1 LLATRRRASSR
12 RSTAT
17 PQQTGKPDTQTSEY
31 TPSQALPLIKTET
44 TPTLRRQTPRKRKSS
59 FDVVVPSKPVSQA
72 SDSVDPKPASSKQL
86 SPSLQKPSSTSEDA
100 REVSR
105 AAKRRRLA
113 RKVIEDSQP
122 GSPDRTAPL
131 SLDPIEVSSVRS
143 PSPVKAV
150 SVELQEVPSQQAAPE
165 SPARSSQRQSRSRKT
180 TPAALAPPR
189 NRSLSPVTKVDS
201 WLSIA
206 SDNDFSEAIAEHESG
221 NLQNGSV
228 SQFQDP
234 IAIDS
239 SMNPSGQQVGP
250 TGPVFTPIQNLHRQM
265 SVAQSN
271 RSVAGT
277 PSPTT
282 SIPGSR
288 APMAQPVRRQS
299 GMHLLGND

>member
-17 PQQTGKPDTQTSEY
+17 PQQAAKPDTQTSEY
-31 TPSQALPLIKTET
+31 IPSQALPPIKTET
-44 TPTLRRQTPRKRKSS
+44 TPTLRRQTSKKRKSS
-59 FDVVVPSKPVSQA
+59 SDAFLPPKPVSRA
-72 SDSVDPKPASSKQL
+72 SDSADPKPTNSKQPT
-86 SPSLQKPSSTSEDA
+86 PSVQKPSTPSEDA
-100 REVSR
+100 REGSR
-105 AAKRRRLA
+105 AAKKRRLT

-122 GSPDRTAPL
+122 EFPERTAPL

-143 PSPVKAV
+143 PSPVKPV
-150 SVELQEVPSQQAAPE
+150 SVELQKVPSQTAPE

-180 TPAALAPPR
+180 TPSSLAPPR

-206 SDNDFSEAIAEHESG
+206 SDNDFSEAIAEHQTE
-221 NLQNGSV
+221 NFQNGSIAQ
-228 SQFQDP
+228 SLDP
-234 IAIDS
+234 IVIDS
-239 SMNPSGQQVGP
+239 SMNPSSQQVA
-250 TGPVFTPIQNLHRQM
+250 GPVGPGFTPIQTLHRQM

-271 RSVAGT
+271 RSVAGS

-288 APMAQPVRRQS
+288 APIAQPVRRQS
-299 GMHLLGND
+299 GPSLRIYD